1 MIDQERHIAV
11 WNNCLQIIENNIDPQ
26 QFSTWFIFHSLT
38 QMSPASYIVN
48 VRINAAKTLLGTTDR
63 RISDIAS
70 DVGFFDHS
78 HFIRTFKRIVGATP
92 AKYRRHL
99 TMWAHRGDEP

>member
-1 MIDQERHIAV
+1 MVNSGIPLPSSASDAFLIVIVAV
-11 WNNCLQIIENNIDPQ
+11 NFTFPTSGEASAL
-26 QFSTWFIFHSLT
+26 
-38 QMSPASYIVN
+38 MSPASYIAN

-92 AKYRRHL
+92 AKYRRNL
-99 TMWAHRGDEP
+99 TMRAHGGNEP